1 MCATL
6 LNAEERILQGQKLS
20 LADFSELIEQ
30 RTPERQE
37 RLADQAVVLRKQYYG
52 TDVYVRG
59 LIEFSNY
66 CKNNCLYCGIR
77 RDARQV
83 ERYRLTEE
91 EILACCAGGY
101 ELGYRTFVL
110 QSGEDGY
117 CGRIPPGGLR
127 PVA

>member
-30 RTPERQE
+30 RTPERQK

-59 LIEFSNY
+59 LIEFSN
-66 CKNNCLYCGIR
+66 
-77 RDARQV
+77 
-83 ERYRLTEE
+83 
-91 EILACCAGGY
+91 
-101 ELGYRTFVL
+101 
-110 QSGEDGY
+110 
-117 CGRIPPGGLR
+117 
-127 PVA
+127 